1 MIHGQAFYL
10 VIWQP
15 PPPPFSTMFTV
26 ISWMSVEVPLT
37 KQGTA
42 KQETDK
48 LLLSNT
54 HFIKQGTAKQVTDK
68 LLLSNTHFITQNYI
82 KYNSPSVT

>member
-1 MIHGQAFYL
+1 
-10 VIWQP
+10 
-15 PPPPFSTMFTV
+15 MFTV

-68 LLLSNTHFITQNYI
+68 LLLSNTHL
-82 KYNSPSVT
+82 